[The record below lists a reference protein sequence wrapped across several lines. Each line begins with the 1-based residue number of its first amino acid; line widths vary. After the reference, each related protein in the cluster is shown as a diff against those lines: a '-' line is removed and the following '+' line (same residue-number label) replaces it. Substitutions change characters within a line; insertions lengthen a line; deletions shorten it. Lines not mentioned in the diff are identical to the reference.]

1 MEKGILIV
9 DDEKDIRQLLYQA
22 LTQMGGYRV
31 EMAKD
36 GEEALQKIENS
47 KFDLVLTDMRMP
59 KMDGLQLVNELS
71 KKRPEIATVVMSG
84 YGSIDAALEAV
95 RRGASDFLSKPFNLP
110 EIIVRLNKVM
120 EEKQRFN
127 QMSNLIT
134 QLEESIAEL
143 KKLDQIKSEFV
154 AVASHE
160 LRTPLTAIKNAV
172 QLLLMEKMGELNE
185 NQKKFLAVAERNINR
200 LMNILNDL
208 LNLSRIESGKMVLK
222 LEELNLRS
230 ILELIYF
237 SFKPQGD
244 EKSIEL
250 KLELPDELPPVY
262 GDREKVEQILS
273 NLISNSLKFTPPK
286 GEIVISAK
294 LLESDEGV
302 LAISVKDTGIGIP
315 AEHLDKI
322 FEKFYQ
328 VEGSLERSHGGTGLG
343 LAITKGLVEA
353 QKGKIF
359 VKSEPGKGSTF
370 TFTLPLSRGERREVQ
385 FRYVLEREF
394 RRAQENQTSLS
405 LLLVEIVDSQ
415 GMEKELILPELEKI
429 ARESF
434 CRKSDIILMR
444 EKEKILAALLG
455 VDKAGAKVVR
465 GRFQENIQK
474 KFARPWPP
482 PPTVAIGLATF
493 PEDAHS
499 PRELFQKAQ
508 EDLQGLK

>member
-71 KKRPEIATVVMSG
+71 KRRPEIATVVMSG
-84 YGSIDAALEAV
+84 HGSIDAALEAV

-110 EIIVRLNKVM
+110 EIIVRLNKAM
-120 EEKQRFN
+120 EERQRLN
-127 QMSNLIT
+127 HMGRLVT
-134 QLEESIAEL
+134 HLEESIAEL

-172 QLLLMEKMGELNE
+172 QLLLMEKVGELNE
-185 NQKKFLAVAERNINR
+185 SQKKFLIMAERNINR
-200 LMNILNDL
+200 LINILNDL

-237 SFKPQGD
+237 SFKAQAE
-244 EKSIEL
+244 EKSIQL
-250 KLELPDELPPVY
+250 KINLPAELPPVY

-273 NLISNSLKFTPPK
+273 NLISNSLKFTPPN
-286 GEIVISAK
+286 GEIIISVE
-294 LLESDEGV
+294 LLEADDGMV
-302 LAISVKDTGIGIP
+302 AIAVKDTGIGIP

-328 VEGSLERSHGGTGLG
+328 VEGSLQRSHGGTGLG

-370 TFTLPLSRGERREVQ
+370 TFTLPLSRGERREVP
-385 FRYVLEREF
+385 FRYILDREF
-394 RRAQENQTSLS
+394 QRAQENQTPLS
-405 LLLVEIVDSQ
+405 LLLAEIIDAP
-415 GMEKELILPELEKI
+415 GEEKEVILPELEKI
-429 ARESF
+429 ARESI
-434 CRKSDIILMR
+434 CRKSDIILRR
-444 EKEKILAALLG
+444 EKEKILAALLE
-455 VDKAGAKVVR
+455 VDKKGAEVVR

-474 KFARPWPP
+474 KLATQWQPP
-482 PPTVAIGLATF
+482 PKIAIGIANF
-493 PEDAHS
+493 PEDARS
-499 PRELFQKAQ
+499 PRELFQRAQ
-508 EDLQGLK
+508 EDLQNKS

>member
-31 EMAKD
+31 EVAKD

-59 KMDGLQLVNELS
+59 KMDGLQLVKEIS

-84 YGSIDAALEAV
+84 HGSIDAALEAV

-110 EIIVRLNKVM
+110 EILLRLNKAM
-120 EEKQRFN
+120 EERARLN
-127 QMSNLIT
+127 QMSKLIN

-172 QLLLMEKMGELNE
+172 QLLLMEKVGELNE
-185 NQKKFLAVAERNINR
+185 NQKKFLAMAERNINR

-208 LNLSRIESGKMVLK
+208 LNLSRIESGKMVMK

-237 SFKPQGD
+237 SFKPQAE
-244 EKSIEL
+244 EKSIQL
-250 KLELPDELPPVY
+250 RLDLPAELPPVY
-262 GDREKVEQILS
+262 GDKEKVEQILS
-273 NLISNSLKFTPPK
+273 NLVSNSLKFTPEK
-286 GEIVISAK
+286 GEIVISA
-294 LLESDEGV
+294 EPIADEEGMM
-302 LAISVKDTGIGIP
+302 AIAVKDTGIGIP

-328 VEGSLERSHGGTGLG
+328 VENSLQRSHGGTGLG

-359 VKSEPGKGSTF
+359 VHSEPEKGSTF
-370 TFTLPLSRGERREVQ
+370 TFTLPISQGERREVQ
-385 FRYVLEREF
+385 FRYVLDREF
-394 RRAQENQTSLS
+394 QRARDNQSPLS
-405 LLLVEIVDSQ
+405 LLLAEIRDVP
-415 GMEKELILPELEKI
+415 GEEKEVILQELENI
-429 ARESF
+429 ARESIR
-434 CRKSDIILMR
+434 RKSDIILAR
-444 EKEKILAALLG
+444 EKEKILVALLG
-455 VDKAGAKVVR
+455 VDKEGAQVVR
-465 GRFQENIQK
+465 QRFQENIQK
-474 KFARPWPP
+474 KLDAKWPSP
-482 PPTVAIGLATF
+482 PKVKIGIATF
-493 PEDAHS
+493 PEEALS
-499 PRELFQKAQ
+499 PRELYQKAQ
-508 EDLQGLK
+508 EDLQSKS

>member
-71 KKRPEIATVVMSG
+71 KRRPEIATVVMSG
-84 YGSIDAALEAV
+84 HGSIDAALEAV

-110 EIIVRLNKVM
+110 EIIVRLNKAM
-120 EEKQRFN
+120 EERQRLN
-127 QMSNLIT
+127 HMGRLVT
-134 QLEESIAEL
+134 HLEESIAEL

-172 QLLLMEKMGELNE
+172 QLLLMEKVGELNE
-185 NQKKFLAVAERNINR
+185 SQKKFLIMAERNINR
-200 LMNILNDL
+200 LINILNDL

-237 SFKPQGD
+237 SFKAQAE
-244 EKSIEL
+244 EKSIQL
-250 KLELPDELPPVY
+250 KINLPAELPPVY

-273 NLISNSLKFTPPK
+273 NLISNSLKFTPQN
-286 GEIVISAK
+286 GEIIISAE
-294 LLESDEGV
+294 LLGANEGMV
-302 LAISVKDTGIGIP
+302 AISVKDTGIGIP

-328 VEGSLERSHGGTGLG
+328 VEGSLQRSHGGTGLG

-370 TFTLPLSRGERREVQ
+370 TFTLPLSRGERREAQ
-385 FRYVLEREF
+385 FRYILDREF
-394 RRAQENQTSLS
+394 QRAQENQTSLS
-405 LLLVEIVDSQ
+405 LLLVEIIDPP
-415 GMEKELILPELEKI
+415 GADKEIILPELEKI
-429 ARESF
+429 AQESI
-434 CRKSDIILMR
+434 CRKSDIILRR
-444 EKEKILAALLG
+444 EKEKILAALLE
-455 VDKAGAKVVR
+455 VDKKGAEVVR

-474 KFARPWPP
+474 KLAAQWQPP
-482 PPTVAIGLATF
+482 PKIAIGIATF
-493 PEDAHS
+493 PEDALS
-499 PRELFQKAQ
+499 PRELFQRAQ
-508 EDLQGLK
+508 EDLQSKL